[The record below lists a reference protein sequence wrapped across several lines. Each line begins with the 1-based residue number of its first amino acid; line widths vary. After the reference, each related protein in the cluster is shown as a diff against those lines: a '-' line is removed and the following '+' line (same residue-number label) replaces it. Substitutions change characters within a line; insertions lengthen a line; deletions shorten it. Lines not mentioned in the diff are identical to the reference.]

1 MSAVSGSH
9 TDPTLIIAMGSIFGV
24 LVLAAIVMLAKP
36 ARMPVMDDD
45 RMEEAE
51 QYRVDFMDAPAPGPG
66 QQPKEGAAIVRLVVQ
81 MADWVVR
88 LRNSGVKI
96 AQKLDRAGLEMK
108 PQEWMAIR
116 LSAVTVFSTLMFFI
130 TGSLLFALP
139 LGFLMAWVPTALYLK
154 IKIAK
159 RSSAF
164 GEQLPDVLQL
174 VASSLR
180 SGFSLSQALDSVV
193 SEGNQPVAGE
203 IGRALAEVRL
213 GVDLEDALDKVAERM
228 SCRDMSWVVMAVR
241 ISRQVGGNLA
251 EVLVTTVHTM
261 RERAQMKRQVRAL
274 SAEGRLSAYVLVSM
288 PIGIGLWLFMVRR
301 DYVRP
306 LYTTGP
312 GIVMLSM
319 AGLAMVVG
327 SWWLSRIV
335 KVEV

>member
-51 QYRVDFMDAPAPGPG
+51 QYRVDFMDAPAPVPG